1 MMVTVLNAYLGPIVS
16 EYVGSIKEMLL
27 RSGITGVVSIVQSNG
42 GIVTSEVASE
52 KPVYLILSGP
62 SSGAAGAARISKEA
76 GFSNVITFDMGGT
89 STDVSLIVDGRV
101 PITSGREIAGLPC
114 RIPMVDV
121 ESVGAGGGSVAWVD
135 EGNLLK
141 VGPNSTGADP
151 GPAAYGKGGN
161 LPTVTDANLILG
173 RLGERSL
180 LGGEVPLNR
189 DLAAQAMEDRVAKK
203 LGLSLAEA
211 SLGVIRVANANMIR
225 AIRTVSVQRGYDP
238 RGFVLVAFGGAGPMH
253 AVTVAKELGIRTVL
267 IPPSPG
273 VLCAMGILSM
283 DVRTDAVKTVIVP
296 AREDSVEAL
305 RSALQEMIAQ
315 AEQWLSAQGFDRRK
329 SRIRTILDM
338 RYKGQNYELEVR
350 DCGPIDNKEGLH
362 QAVAEFHRVHQRA
375 YGYCNLEKPVEIV
388 NIRVTISCPTR
399 NDLEQVRI
407 GKISRRV
414 ERGTLTRE
422 VLFDNMRQ
430 FVQTPILWR
439 HSIGPDETFQGPI
452 ILESVDSTVVIP
464 PDAKGKVDTWGN
476 LIITC

>member
-1 MMVTVLNAYLGPIVS
+1 
-16 EYVGSIKEMLL
+16 
-27 RSGITGVVSIVQSNG
+27 
-42 GIVTSEVASE
+42 
-52 KPVYLILSGP
+52 
-62 SSGAAGAARISKEA
+62 
-76 GFSNVITFDMGGT
+76 
-89 STDVSLIVDGRV
+89 
-101 PITSGREIAGLPC
+101 
-114 RIPMVDV
+114 
-121 ESVGAGGGSVAWVD
+121 
-135 EGNLLK
+135 
-141 VGPNSTGADP
+141 
-151 GPAAYGKGGN
+151 
-161 LPTVTDANLILG
+161 
-173 RLGERSL
+173 
-180 LGGEVPLNR
+180 
-189 DLAAQAMEDRVAKK
+189 
-203 LGLSLAEA
+203 
-211 SLGVIRVANANMIR
+211 
-225 AIRTVSVQRGYDP
+225 
-238 RGFVLVAFGGAGPMH
+238 
-253 AVTVAKELGIRTVL
+253 
-267 IPPSPG
+267 
-273 VLCAMGILSM
+273 MGILSM

-329 SRIRTILDM
+329 SRIQTILDM